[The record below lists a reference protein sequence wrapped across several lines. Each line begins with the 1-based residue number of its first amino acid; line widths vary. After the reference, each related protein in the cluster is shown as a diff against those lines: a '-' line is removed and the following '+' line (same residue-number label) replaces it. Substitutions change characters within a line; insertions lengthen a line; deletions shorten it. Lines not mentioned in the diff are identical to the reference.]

1 MRVSLPMLLGPLTAM
16 MRAFLHIWFYE
27 LLCKKLK
34 FRRVIFEIRI
44 IHFFVGSMTIMA
56 LMLTQWCWLILEL
69 LRKEWC
75 WSWRFENTLVLMM
88 VKEVIYCLFFSFFTA
103 LFKESYFL
111 FVFFFLHCPLHFLLA
126 LNVSAALICSKF
138 RAILVFI
145 QLLQVLNR
153 ILNYRLNFEF
163 IRKY

>member
-1 MRVSLPMLLGPLTAM
+1 MRVSLPTLLGPLTAM

-27 LLCKKLK
+27 LLCKNLK

-103 LFKESYFL
+103 LFIFYLHWMFPPHLYVANFVPFWFL
-111 FVFFFLHCPLHFLLA
+111 FNCCRFWIGF
-126 LNVSAALICSKF
+126 
-138 RAILVFI
+138 
-145 QLLQVLNR
+145 
-153 ILNYRLNFEF
+153 
-163 IRKY
+163 